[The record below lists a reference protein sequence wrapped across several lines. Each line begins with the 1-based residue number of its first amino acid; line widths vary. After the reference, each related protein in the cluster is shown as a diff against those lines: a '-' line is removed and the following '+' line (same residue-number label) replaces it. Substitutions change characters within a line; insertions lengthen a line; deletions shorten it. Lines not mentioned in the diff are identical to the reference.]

1 MLRTYFKETHV
12 LLCVM
17 SCQENLFLSFTQ
29 HLKELEKQILLSQ
42 TCHTQQSACQGKPE
56 QWSLLMTLNRVLL
69 QFKLPARWNFLLR
82 TSGYPE
88 LREIHAKILGTTRYI
103 ISHDECRKGR
113 HENTFCA
120 WTRNKLVNP
129 PALTFFGRCL
139 CLLHEYWR
147 WLQGVIS
154 LNRLMTGCALPGG
167 KLVPSW
173 LITREMAISCL
184 H

>member
-1 MLRTYFKETHV
+1 
-12 LLCVM
+12 M
-17 SCQENLFLSFTQ
+17 SICDVIHENLFPSFTH
-29 HLKELEKQILLSQ
+29 HLKDLEKQILLSQ

-88 LREIHAKILGTTRYI
+88 LREIHAKILGTTGYI

-129 PALTFFGRCL
+129 PALTFFGLCL
-139 CLLHEYWR
+139 CVLHEYWR
-147 WLQGVIS
+147 WLQGVIIF
-154 LNRLMTGCALPGG
+154 NRLMTGCAPPGG
-167 KLVPSW
+167 KLVD
-173 LITREMAISCL
+173 
-184 H
+184 

>member
-1 MLRTYFKETHV
+1 
-12 LLCVM
+12 M
-17 SCQENLFLSFTQ
+17 SICDVIHENLFPSFTH
-29 HLKELEKQILLSQ
+29 HLKDLEKQILLSQ

-69 QFKLPARWNFLLR
+69 QFKLSARWNFLLR

-103 ISHDECRKGR
+103 ISHDECHKGR

-129 PALTFFGRCL
+129 PALTFFGQCL
-139 CLLHEYWR
+139 CVLSEYWR
-147 WLQGVIS
+147 WLQGCDY
-154 LNRLMTGCALPGG
+154 LEQADDRLCTTRWEAGAKMTNNHRIGD
-167 KLVPSW
+167 
-173 LITREMAISCL
+173 
-184 H
+184 